1 MEPRTFE
8 KKYMSR
14 FNAQQ
19 RKAVHQVDGS
29 VLLLAVPGS
38 GKTTVLVT
46 RLGYMALCCGIK
58 PEEIL
63 TVTYTVAATGDMR
76 ARCAAHFGE
85 DLAKRFEFRTIN
97 GICAKIIQYY
107 GRQYGRSPFALASDD
122 KQTTALLSAV
132 YQEVQREYPTESDL
146 KSVRTLITYIKNM
159 MLTDEE
165 VRQLAAKLE
174 EPINIAEIYQKYCR
188 AMRENQWMDYDDQ
201 MIYAYRMLCKHPQIL
216 RHFQQRYRYFCVDE
230 AQDTSK
236 IQHAILALLAS
247 ASGNLFMVG
256 DEDQSIYGFR
266 AAYPQAL
273 LDFEQD
279 HPGAKVL
286 LMEENFRSDAGIV
299 QAADRFIQKNT
310 FRHVKRMKAARG
322 SSASIREIPLRSRG
336 QQYTYLARV
345 AADCDRQTA
354 VLYRDNECALPLIDL
369 LERNGIDYRMR
380 QMEMTF
386 FSHRIVSD
394 LTCVLRLAIDPYDT
408 EAFLQV
414 YYKLG
419 TYIKKAD
426 ARYIA
431 ELSRQRH
438 MPVLDAAL
446 ECGRLNAHALAGTKT
461 LRTHL
466 RNMLNERADKALYRI
481 TEYLGYTDYL
491 TRSGINGE
499 NKLAILRTLASR
511 EASPATF
518 LARMEALQKI
528 IQQKETNPDCQIY
541 LSTIH
546 ASKGLE
552 YDTVYLM
559 DVIDGILPEQVP
571 ASQRFASKKEKEIY
585 EEERRLFYVG
595 VTRAKNRLYLF
606 TANRKSTFCED
617 FFGKGAKKQAIDFKA
632 LKSTSSSTQ
641 TDNARREEICRQFHE
656 QFDVGSIVTH
666 FKFGEGVILKITEKQ
681 IVVQF
686 ADKTRKLDLFLT
698 AQKQLVR

>member
-1 MEPRTFE
+1 MEPSAFE

-19 RKAVHQVDGS
+19 RKAVRQVDGP

-76 ARCAAHFGE
+76 ARCAEHFGE
-85 DLAKRFEFRTIN
+85 DLAKQFEFRTIN
-97 GICAKIIQYY
+97 SICAKIIQYY
-107 GRQYGRSPFALASDD
+107 GRQYDRSPFALVSDE
-122 KQTTALLSAV
+122 KQITALLSAV

-146 KSVRTLITYIKNM
+146 KSVRTLITCIKNM

-426 ARYIA
+426 AQHIA

-481 TEYLGYTDYL
+481 TEYLGYADYL

-528 IQQKETNPDCQIY
+528 IQQKETNPDCRIY

-666 FKFGEGVILKITEKQ
+666 FNFGEGVILKITEKQ

-686 ADKTRKLDLFLT
+686 ADKTRRLDLFLT
-698 AQKQLVR
+698 AQKHLVR

>member
-1 MEPRTFE
+1 MEPSAFE

-19 RKAVHQVDGS
+19 RKAVRQVDGPI
-29 VLLLAVPGS
+29 LLLAVPGS

-46 RLGYMALCCGIK
+46 RLGYMALCCEIK

-76 ARCAAHFGE
+76 ARCAEHFGE
-85 DLAKRFEFRTIN
+85 DMAKQFEFRTIN
-97 GICAKIIQYY
+97 SICAKIIQYY
-107 GRQYGRSPFALASDD
+107 GRQYDRSPFALVSDE
-122 KQTTALLSAV
+122 KQITALLSAV

-146 KSVRTLITYIKNM
+146 KSVRTQITYIKNM

-174 EPINIAEIYQKYCR
+174 EPINIAKIYQKYCR

-426 ARYIA
+426 AQHIA

-461 LRTHL
+461 LRTYL

-481 TEYLGYTDYL
+481 TEYLGYADYL

-511 EASPATF
+511 EASPAAF

-686 ADKTRKLDLFLT
+686 ADKTRRLDLFLT

>member
-1 MEPRTFE
+1 MEPSAFE
-8 KKYMSR
+8 KEYMSR

-19 RKAVHQVDGS
+19 RKAVRQVDGPI
-29 VLLLAVPGS
+29 LLLAVPGS

-46 RLGYMALCCGIK
+46 RLGYMALCCEIK

-76 ARCAAHFGE
+76 ARCAEHFGE
-85 DLAKRFEFRTIN
+85 DLAKQFEFRTIN
-97 GICAKIIQYY
+97 SICAKIIQYY
-107 GRQYGRSPFALASDD
+107 GRQYDRSPFALVSDE
-122 KQTTALLSAV
+122 KQITALLSAV

-159 MLTDEE
+159 MMTDEE

-426 ARYIA
+426 AQHIA

-481 TEYLGYTDYL
+481 TEYLGYADYL

-528 IQQKETNPDCQIY
+528 IQQKETNPDCRIY

-666 FKFGEGVILKITEKQ
+666 FNFGEGVILKITEKQ

-686 ADKTRKLDLFLT
+686 ADKTRRLDLFLT

>member
-1 MEPRTFE
+1 MEPSAFE
-8 KKYMSR
+8 KEYMSR

-19 RKAVHQVDGS
+19 RKAVRQVDGPI
-29 VLLLAVPGS
+29 LLLAVPGS

-46 RLGYMALCCGIK
+46 RLGYMALCCEIK

-76 ARCAAHFGE
+76 ARCAEHFGE
-85 DLAKRFEFRTIN
+85 DLAKQFEFRTIN
-97 GICAKIIQYY
+97 SICAKIIQYY
-107 GRQYGRSPFALASDD
+107 GRQYDRSPFALVSDE
-122 KQTTALLSAV
+122 KQITALLSAV

-322 SSASIREIPLRSRG
+322 SSASVREIPLRSRG

-481 TEYLGYTDYL
+481 TEYLGYADYL

-511 EASPATF
+511 EASPAAF
-518 LARMEALQKI
+518 LARMEALQEI
-528 IQQKETNPDCQIY
+528 IQQKETNPDCQVY

-632 LKSTSSSTQ
+632 MKSISSSTQ

-686 ADKTRKLDLFLT
+686 ADKTRRLDLFLT

>member
-1 MEPRTFE
+1 MEPSAFE

-19 RKAVHQVDGS
+19 RKAVRQVDGPI
-29 VLLLAVPGS
+29 LLLAVPGS

-46 RLGYMALCCGIK
+46 RLGYMALCCEIK

-76 ARCAAHFGE
+76 ARCAEHFGE
-85 DLAKRFEFRTIN
+85 DMAKQFEFRTIN
-97 GICAKIIQYY
+97 SICAKIIQYY
-107 GRQYGRSPFALASDD
+107 GRQYDRSPFALVSDE
-122 KQTTALLSAV
+122 KQITALLSAV

-146 KSVRTLITYIKNM
+146 KSVRTQITYIKNM

-174 EPINIAEIYQKYCR
+174 EPINIAKIYQKYCR

-216 RHFQQRYRYFCVDE
+216 RHFQQRYCYFCVDE

-426 ARYIA
+426 AQHIA

-461 LRTHL
+461 LRTYL

-481 TEYLGYTDYL
+481 TEYLGYADYL

-511 EASPATF
+511 EASPAAF

-585 EEERRLFYVG
+585 EEERRLFQYC
-595 VTRAKNRLYLF
+595 RLYNVI
-606 TANRKSTFCED
+606 TGEVIADSYCE
-617 FFGKGAKKQAIDFKA
+617 
-632 LKSTSSSTQ
+632 TW
-641 TDNARREEICRQFHE
+641 
-656 QFDVGSIVTH
+656 
-666 FKFGEGVILKITEKQ
+666 EGCV
-681 IVVQF
+681 
-686 ADKTRKLDLFLT
+686 
-698 AQKQLVR
+698 

>member
-1 MEPRTFE
+1 MEPSAFE
-8 KKYMSR
+8 KEYMSR

-19 RKAVHQVDGS
+19 RKAVRQVDGPI
-29 VLLLAVPGS
+29 LLLAVPGS

-46 RLGYMALCCGIK
+46 RLGYMALCCEIK

-76 ARCAAHFGE
+76 ARCAEHFGE
-85 DLAKRFEFRTIN
+85 DLAKQFEFRTIN
-97 GICAKIIQYY
+97 SICAKIIQYY
-107 GRQYGRSPFALASDD
+107 GRQYDRSPFALVSDE
-122 KQTTALLSAV
+122 KQITALLSDV

-481 TEYLGYTDYL
+481 TEYLGYADYL

-511 EASPATF
+511 EASPAAF
-518 LARMEALQKI
+518 LARMEALQEI
-528 IQQKETNPDCQIY
+528 IQQKETNPDCQVY

-617 FFGKGAKKQAIDFKA
+617 FFEKGAKKQAIDFKA

-686 ADKTRKLDLFLT
+686 ADKTRRLDLFLT

>member
-1 MEPRTFE
+1 MEPSAFE
-8 KKYMSR
+8 KEYMSR

-19 RKAVHQVDGS
+19 RKAVRQVDGPI
-29 VLLLAVPGS
+29 LLLAVPGS

-46 RLGYMALCCGIK
+46 RLGYMALCCEIK

-76 ARCAAHFGE
+76 ARCAEHFGE
-85 DLAKRFEFRTIN
+85 DLAKQFEFRTIN
-97 GICAKIIQYY
+97 SICAKIIQYY
-107 GRQYGRSPFALASDD
+107 GRQYDRSPFVLVSDE
-122 KQTTALLSAV
+122 KQITALLSAV

-165 VRQLAAKLE
+165 VTQLATKLE

-426 ARYIA
+426 AQHIA

-438 MPVLDAAL
+438 MPVLNAAL

-481 TEYLGYTDYL
+481 TEYLGYADYL

-528 IQQKETNPDCQIY
+528 IQQKETNPDCQVY

-641 TDNARREEICRQFHE
+641 TDNARREEICGQFHE

>member
-1 MEPRTFE
+1 MEPSAFE

-19 RKAVHQVDGS
+19 RKAVRQVDGP

-76 ARCAAHFGE
+76 ARCAEHFGE
-85 DLAKRFEFRTIN
+85 DLAKQFEFRTIN
-97 GICAKIIQYY
+97 SICAKIIQYY
-107 GRQYGRSPFALASDD
+107 GRQYDRSPFALVSDE

-146 KSVRTLITYIKNM
+146 KSVRTLITCIKNM

-174 EPINIAEIYQKYCR
+174 EPINIAEIYRKYCR

-426 ARYIA
+426 AQHIA

-481 TEYLGYTDYL
+481 TEYLGYADYL

-511 EASPATF
+511 EASPSAF
-518 LARMEALQKI
+518 LARMEALQEI
-528 IQQKETNPDCQIY
+528 IQQKETNPDCQVH

-571 ASQRFASKKEKEIY
+571 ASQRFASKRKKKFM
-585 EEERRLFYVG
+585 R
-595 VTRAKNRLYLF
+595 KND
-606 TANRKSTFCED
+606 D
-617 FFGKGAKKQAIDFKA
+617 FFM
-632 LKSTSSSTQ
+632 S
-641 TDNARREEICRQFHE
+641 
-656 QFDVGSIVTH
+656 V
-666 FKFGEGVILKITEKQ
+666 
-681 IVVQF
+681 
-686 ADKTRKLDLFLT
+686 
-698 AQKQLVR
+698 

>member
-1 MEPRTFE
+1 MEPSAFE
-8 KKYMSR
+8 KEYMSR

-19 RKAVHQVDGS
+19 RKAVRQVDGPI
-29 VLLLAVPGS
+29 LLLAVPGS

-46 RLGYMALCCGIK
+46 RLGYMALCCKIK

-76 ARCAAHFGE
+76 ARCAEHFGE
-85 DLAKRFEFRTIN
+85 DLAKQFEFRTIN
-97 GICAKIIQYY
+97 SICAKIIQYY
-107 GRQYGRSPFALASDD
+107 GRQYDRSPFALVSDE
-122 KQTTALLSAV
+122 KQITALLSAV

-146 KSVRTLITYIKNM
+146 KSVRTLITCIKNM

-336 QQYTYLARV
+336 QQYTYLAKV

-426 ARYIA
+426 AQHIA

-481 TEYLGYTDYL
+481 TEYLGYADYL

-511 EASPATF
+511 EASPAAF
-518 LARMEALQKI
+518 LARMEALQEI
-528 IQQKETNPDCQIY
+528 IQQKETNPDCQVY

-686 ADKTRKLDLFLT
+686 ADKTRRLDLFLT
-698 AQKQLVR
+698 AQKHLVR

>member
-1 MEPRTFE
+1 MEPSAFE
-8 KKYMSR
+8 KEYMSR

-19 RKAVHQVDGS
+19 RKAVRQVDGPI
-29 VLLLAVPGS
+29 LLLAVPGS

-46 RLGYMALCCGIK
+46 RLGYMALCCEIK

-76 ARCAAHFGE
+76 ARCAEHFGE
-85 DLAKRFEFRTIN
+85 DLAKQFEFRTIN
-97 GICAKIIQYY
+97 SICAKIIQYY
-107 GRQYGRSPFALASDD
+107 GRQYDRSPFALVSDE
-122 KQTTALLSAV
+122 KQITALLSAV

-159 MLTDEE
+159 MMTDEE

-310 FRHVKRMKAARG
+310 FRHVKRMKAARV

-426 ARYIA
+426 AQHIA

-686 ADKTRKLDLFLT
+686 ADKTRRLDLFLT

>member
-1 MEPRTFE
+1 MEPSAFE
-8 KKYMSR
+8 KEYMSR

-19 RKAVHQVDGS
+19 RKAVRQVDGPI
-29 VLLLAVPGS
+29 LLLAVPGS

-46 RLGYMALCCGIK
+46 RLGYMALCCEIK

-76 ARCAAHFGE
+76 ARCAEHFGD
-85 DLAKRFEFRTIN
+85 DLAKQFEFRTIN
-97 GICAKIIQYY
+97 SICAKIIQYY
-107 GRQYGRSPFALASDD
+107 GRQYDRSPFALMSDE
-122 KQTTALLSAV
+122 KQITALLSAV

-146 KSVRTLITYIKNM
+146 KSVRTLITCIKNM

-336 QQYTYLARV
+336 QQYTYLAKV

-481 TEYLGYTDYL
+481 TEYLGYADYL

-511 EASPATF
+511 EASPAAF
-518 LARMEALQKI
+518 LARMEALQEM
-528 IQQKETNPDCQIY
+528 IQQKETNPDCQVY

-606 TANRKSTFCED
+606 TANQKSTFCED
-617 FFGKGAKKQAIDFKA
+617 FFGKGVKKQAIDFKA

-686 ADKTRKLDLFLT
+686 ADKTRRLDLFLT

>member
-1 MEPRTFE
+1 MEPSAFE

-19 RKAVHQVDGS
+19 RKAVRQVDGPI
-29 VLLLAVPGS
+29 LLLAVPGS

-46 RLGYMALCCGIK
+46 RLGYMALCCEIK

-132 YQEVQREYPTESDL
+132 YQEVQRKYPTESDL
-146 KSVRTLITYIKNM
+146 KSVRTLIIYIKNM

-165 VRQLAAKLE
+165 VRQLATKLE

-419 TYIKKAD
+419 IYIKKAD
-426 ARYIA
+426 AQNIA

-528 IQQKETNPDCQIY
+528 IQQKETNPDCRIY

-606 TANRKSTFCED
+606 TANRESTFCED

-666 FKFGEGVILKITEKQ
+666 FKFGEGVILQITAKQ
-681 IVVQF
+681 IIVQF
-686 ADKTRKLDLFLT
+686 ADKTRRLDLFLT

>member
-1 MEPRTFE
+1 MEPSAFE
-8 KKYMSR
+8 KEYMSR

-19 RKAVHQVDGS
+19 RKAVRQVDGPI
-29 VLLLAVPGS
+29 LLLAVPGS

-46 RLGYMALCCGIK
+46 RLGYMALCCEIK

-76 ARCAAHFGE
+76 ARCAEHFGE
-85 DLAKRFEFRTIN
+85 DLAKQFEFRTIN
-97 GICAKIIQYY
+97 SICAKIIQYY
-107 GRQYGRSPFALASDD
+107 GRQYDRSPFALMSDE
-122 KQTTALLSAV
+122 KQITALLSAV

-336 QQYTYLARV
+336 QQYTYLAKV

-481 TEYLGYTDYL
+481 TEYLGYADYL

-511 EASPATF
+511 EASPAAF
-518 LARMEALQKI
+518 LARMEALQEI
-528 IQQKETNPDCQIY
+528 IQQKETNPDCRVY

-617 FFGKGAKKQAIDFKA
+617 FFEKEAKKQAIDFKA

-686 ADKTRKLDLFLT
+686 ADKTRRLDLFLT

>member
-1 MEPRTFE
+1 MEPSAFE
-8 KKYMSR
+8 KEYMSR

-19 RKAVHQVDGS
+19 RKAVRQVDGTI
-29 VLLLAVPGS
+29 LLLAVPGS

-46 RLGYMALCCGIK
+46 RLGYMALCCEIK

-76 ARCAAHFGE
+76 ARCAEHFGE
-85 DLAKRFEFRTIN
+85 DLAKQFEFRTIN
-97 GICAKIIQYY
+97 SICAKIIQYY
-107 GRQYGRSPFALASDD
+107 GRQYDRSPFALVSDE
-122 KQTTALLSAV
+122 KQITALLSAV

-426 ARYIA
+426 AQHIA

-438 MPVLDAAL
+438 MAVLDAAL

-511 EASPATF
+511 EASPAAF
-518 LARMEALQKI
+518 LVRMEALQEI

-641 TDNARREEICRQFHE
+641 TDNARREEFCRQFHE

-686 ADKTRKLDLFLT
+686 ADKTRRLDLFLT

>member
-1 MEPRTFE
+1 MEPSAFE

-19 RKAVHQVDGS
+19 RKAVRQVDGP

-76 ARCAAHFGE
+76 ARCAEHFGE
-85 DLAKRFEFRTIN
+85 DLAKQFEFRTIN

-107 GRQYGRSPFALASDD
+107 GRQYDRSPFALVSDE
-122 KQTTALLSAV
+122 KQITALLSAV

-165 VRQLAAKLE
+165 VTQLAAKLE

-426 ARYIA
+426 AQHIA

-481 TEYLGYTDYL
+481 TEYLGYADYL

-511 EASPATF
+511 EASPAAF
-518 LARMEALQKI
+518 LARMEALQEI
-528 IQQKETNPDCQIY
+528 IQQKETNPDCQVY

-606 TANRKSTFCED
+606 TANQKSTFCED
-617 FFGKGAKKQAIDFKA
+617 FFGKGVKKQAIDFKA

-686 ADKTRKLDLFLT
+686 ADKTRRLDLFLT

>member
-1 MEPRTFE
+1 MEPSAFE
-8 KKYMSR
+8 KEYMSH

-19 RKAVHQVDGS
+19 RKAVRQVEGAI
-29 VLLLAVPGS
+29 LLLAVPGS

-46 RLGYMALCCGIK
+46 RLGYMALCCEIK

-76 ARCAAHFGE
+76 ARCAEHFGE
-85 DLAKRFEFRTIN
+85 DLAKQFEFRTIN

-107 GRQYGRSPFALASDD
+107 GRQYDRSPFALVSDD
-122 KQTTALLSAV
+122 KQTTALLSDV

-165 VRQLAAKLE
+165 VTQLAAKLE

-216 RHFQQRYRYFCVDE
+216 QHFQQRYRYFCVDE

-310 FRHVKRMKAARG
+310 FRHVKHMKAARG

-336 QQYTYLARV
+336 QQYTYLAKV

-369 LERNGIDYRMR
+369 LERNGIDYRMQ

-386 FSHRIVSD
+386 FSHRIVLD
-394 LTCVLRLAIDPYDT
+394 LTCVLRLAINPYNT

-426 ARYIA
+426 AQHIA
-431 ELSRQRH
+431 EISRQRH

-466 RNMLNERADKALYRI
+466 QNMLTERADKALYRI
-481 TEYLGYTDYL
+481 TEYLGYADYL
-491 TRSGINGE
+491 TRSGVNGE

-518 LARMEALQKI
+518 LARMETLKRI
-528 IQQKETNPDCQIY
+528 MQQKETNPDCQLY

-632 LKSTSSSTQ
+632 LKSISSSTQ
-641 TDNARREEICRQFHE
+641 TDNARREELCRQFHE

-686 ADKTRKLDLFLT
+686 ADKTRRLDLFLT

>member
-1 MEPRTFE
+1 MEPSAFE
-8 KKYMSR
+8 KEYMSR

-19 RKAVHQVDGS
+19 RKAVRQVDGS

-46 RLGYMALCCGIK
+46 RLGYMALCCEIK

-76 ARCAAHFGE
+76 ARCAEHFGE
-85 DLAKRFEFRTIN
+85 DLAKQFEFRTIN

-107 GRQYGRSPFALASDD
+107 GRQYDRSPFALVSDD

-146 KSVRTLITYIKNM
+146 KSVRTLIIYIKNM

-165 VRQLAAKLE
+165 VRQLATKLE

-481 TEYLGYTDYL
+481 TEYLGYADYL

-511 EASPATF
+511 EASPSAF
-518 LARMEALQKI
+518 LARMEALQEI
-528 IQQKETNPDCQIY
+528 IQQKETNPDCQLH

-686 ADKTRKLDLFLT
+686 ADKTRRLDLFLT

>member
-1 MEPRTFE
+1 MEPSAFE

-19 RKAVHQVDGS
+19 RKAVRQVDGP

-76 ARCAAHFGE
+76 ARCAEHFGE
-85 DLAKRFEFRTIN
+85 DLAKQFEFRTIN
-97 GICAKIIQYY
+97 STCAKIIQYY
-107 GRQYGRSPFALASDD
+107 GRQYDRSPFALVSDE
-122 KQTTALLSAV
+122 KQITALLSAV

-146 KSVRTLITYIKNM
+146 KSVRTLIIYIKNM

-426 ARYIA
+426 AQHIA

-481 TEYLGYTDYL
+481 TEYLGYADYL

-511 EASPATF
+511 EASPAAF
-518 LARMEALQKI
+518 LARMEALQEI
-528 IQQKETNPDCQIY
+528 IQQKETNPDCQVY

-686 ADKTRKLDLFLT
+686 ADKTRRLDLFLT

>member
-1 MEPRTFE
+1 MEPSAFE
-8 KKYMSR
+8 KEYMSR

-19 RKAVHQVDGS
+19 RKAVRQVDGPI
-29 VLLLAVPGS
+29 LLLAVPGS

-46 RLGYMALCCGIK
+46 RLGYMALCCEIK

-76 ARCAAHFGE
+76 ARCAEHFGE
-85 DLAKRFEFRTIN
+85 DLAKQFEFRTIN
-97 GICAKIIQYY
+97 SICAKIIQYY
-107 GRQYGRSPFALASDD
+107 GRQYDRSPFALVSDE
-122 KQTTALLSAV
+122 KQITALLSAV

-322 SSASIREIPLRSRG
+322 SSASVREIPLRSRG
-336 QQYTYLARV
+336 QQYTYLAKV

-386 FSHRIVSD
+386 FSHRIVLD
-394 LTCVLRLAIDPYDT
+394 LTRVLRLAIDPYDT

-431 ELSRQRH
+431 ERSRQRH

-481 TEYLGYTDYL
+481 TEYLGYADYL

-511 EASPATF
+511 EASPAAF
-518 LARMEALQKI
+518 LARMEALQEI
-528 IQQKETNPDCQIY
+528 IQQKETNPDCQVY

-632 LKSTSSSTQ
+632 MKSISSSTQ

-686 ADKTRKLDLFLT
+686 ADKTRRLDLFLT

>member
-1 MEPRTFE
+1 MEPSAFE
-8 KKYMSR
+8 KEYMSR

-19 RKAVHQVDGS
+19 RKAVRQVDGPI
-29 VLLLAVPGS
+29 LLLAVPGS

-46 RLGYMALCCGIK
+46 RLGYMALCCEIK

-76 ARCAAHFGE
+76 ARCAEHFGE
-85 DLAKRFEFRTIN
+85 DLAKQFEFRTIN
-97 GICAKIIQYY
+97 SICAKIIQYY
-107 GRQYGRSPFALASDD
+107 GRQYDRSPFALVSDE
-122 KQTTALLSAV
+122 KQITALLSAV

-322 SSASIREIPLRSRG
+322 SSASVREIPLRSRG
-336 QQYTYLARV
+336 QQYTYLAKV

-481 TEYLGYTDYL
+481 TEYLGYADYL

-511 EASPATF
+511 EASPAAF
-518 LARMEALQKI
+518 LARMEALQEI
-528 IQQKETNPDCQIY
+528 IQQKETNPDCQVY

-686 ADKTRKLDLFLT
+686 ADKTRRLDLFLT

>member
-1 MEPRTFE
+1 MEPSAFE

-19 RKAVHQVDGS
+19 RKAVRQVDGP

-76 ARCAAHFGE
+76 ARCAEHFGE
-85 DLAKRFEFRTIN
+85 DLAKQFEFRTIN
-97 GICAKIIQYY
+97 SICAKIIQYY
-107 GRQYGRSPFALASDD
+107 GRQYDRSPFALVSDE
-122 KQTTALLSAV
+122 KQITALLSAV

-146 KSVRTLITYIKNM
+146 KSVRTLITCIKNM

-236 IQHAILALLAS
+236 IQHAILAFLAS

-286 LMEENFRSDAGIV
+286 LMEENFRSDTGIV

-336 QQYTYLARV
+336 QQYTYLAKV

-426 ARYIA
+426 AQHIA

-481 TEYLGYTDYL
+481 TEYLGYADYL

-518 LARMEALQKI
+518 LARMEALQEI
-528 IQQKETNPDCQIY
+528 IQQKETNPDCQVH

-585 EEERRLFYVG
+585 EERRGSVRKHLCERIG
-595 VTRAKNRLYLF
+595 V
-606 TANRKSTFCED
+606 
-617 FFGKGAKKQAIDFKA
+617 
-632 LKSTSSSTQ
+632 
-641 TDNARREEICRQFHE
+641 
-656 QFDVGSIVTH
+656 V
-666 FKFGEGVILKITEKQ
+666 
-681 IVVQF
+681 
-686 ADKTRKLDLFLT
+686 
-698 AQKQLVR
+698 

>member
-1 MEPRTFE
+1 MEPSAFE
-8 KKYMSR
+8 KEYMSR

-19 RKAVHQVDGS
+19 RKAVRQVDGPI
-29 VLLLAVPGS
+29 LLLAVPGS

-46 RLGYMALCCGIK
+46 RLGYMALCCEIK

-76 ARCAAHFGE
+76 ARCAEHFGE
-85 DLAKRFEFRTIN
+85 DLAKQFEFRTIN
-97 GICAKIIQYY
+97 SICAKIIQYY
-107 GRQYGRSPFALASDD
+107 GRQYDRSPFALVSDE
-122 KQTTALLSAV
+122 KQITALLSAV

-146 KSVRTLITYIKNM
+146 KSVRTLITCIKNM

-322 SSASIREIPLRSRG
+322 SSASIREIPLRSRR

-481 TEYLGYTDYL
+481 TEYLGYADYL

-511 EASPATF
+511 EASPAAF
-518 LARMEALQKI
+518 LARMEALQEI
-528 IQQKETNPDCQIY
+528 IQQKETNPDCQVY

-686 ADKTRKLDLFLT
+686 ADKTRRLDLFLT

>member
-1 MEPRTFE
+1 MEPSAFE

-19 RKAVHQVDGS
+19 RKAVRQVDGP

-46 RLGYMALCCGIK
+46 RLGYMALCCEIK

-76 ARCAAHFGE
+76 ARCAEHFGE
-85 DLAKRFEFRTIN
+85 DLAKQFEFRTIN
-97 GICAKIIQYY
+97 STCAKIIQYY
-107 GRQYGRSPFALASDD
+107 GRQYDRSPFALVSDE
-122 KQTTALLSAV
+122 KQITALLSAV

-146 KSVRTLITYIKNM
+146 KSVRTLITCIKNM

-426 ARYIA
+426 AQHIA

-481 TEYLGYTDYL
+481 TEYLGYADYL

-528 IQQKETNPDCQIY
+528 IQQKETNPDCRIY

-666 FKFGEGVILKITEKQ
+666 FNFGEGVILKITEKQ

-686 ADKTRKLDLFLT
+686 ADKTRRLDLFLT

>member
-1 MEPRTFE
+1 MEPSAFE

-19 RKAVHQVDGS
+19 RKAVRQVDGP

-76 ARCAAHFGE
+76 ARCAEHFGE
-85 DLAKRFEFRTIN
+85 DLAKQFEFRTIN
-97 GICAKIIQYY
+97 SICAKIIQYY
-107 GRQYGRSPFALASDD
+107 GRQYDRSPFALVSDE
-122 KQTTALLSAV
+122 KQITALLSAV

-146 KSVRTLITYIKNM
+146 KSVRTLITCIKNM

-236 IQHAILALLAS
+236 IQHAILAFLAS

-286 LMEENFRSDAGIV
+286 LMEENFRSDTGIV

-426 ARYIA
+426 AQHIA

-481 TEYLGYTDYL
+481 TEYLGYADYL

-518 LARMEALQKI
+518 LARMEALQEI
-528 IQQKETNPDCQIY
+528 IQQKETNPDCQVH

-686 ADKTRKLDLFLT
+686 ADKTRRLDLFLT

>member
-1 MEPRTFE
+1 MEPSAFE
-8 KKYMSR
+8 KEYMSR

-19 RKAVHQVDGS
+19 RKAVRQVDGPI
-29 VLLLAVPGS
+29 LLLAVPGS

-46 RLGYMALCCGIK
+46 RLGYMALCCEIK

-76 ARCAAHFGE
+76 ARCAEHFGE
-85 DLAKRFEFRTIN
+85 DLAKQFEFRTIN
-97 GICAKIIQYY
+97 SICAKIIQYY
-107 GRQYGRSPFALASDD
+107 GRQYDRSPFALVSDE
-122 KQTTALLSAV
+122 KQITALLSAV

-310 FRHVKRMKAARG
+310 FRHVKRMQAARG

-481 TEYLGYTDYL
+481 TEYLGYADYL
-491 TRSGINGE
+491 TRSGIKGE

-686 ADKTRKLDLFLT
+686 ADKTRRLDLFLT
-698 AQKQLVR
+698 AQKNLLR

>member
-1 MEPRTFE
+1 MEPSAFE
-8 KKYMSR
+8 KEYMSR

-19 RKAVHQVDGS
+19 RKAVRQVDGS

-46 RLGYMALCCGIK
+46 RLGYMALCCEIK

-76 ARCAAHFGE
+76 ARCAEHFGE
-85 DLAKRFEFRTIN
+85 DLAKQFEFRTIN

-107 GRQYGRSPFALASDD
+107 GRQYDRNPFALVSDD

-146 KSVRTLITYIKNM
+146 KSVRTLIIYIKNM

-165 VRQLAAKLE
+165 VRQLATKLE

-426 ARYIA
+426 AQHIA

-481 TEYLGYTDYL
+481 TEYLGYADYL

-511 EASPATF
+511 EASPSAF
-518 LARMEALQKI
+518 LARMEALQEI
-528 IQQKETNPDCQIY
+528 IQQKETNPDCQVH

-666 FKFGEGVILKITEKQ
+666 FNFGEGVILKITEKQ

-686 ADKTRKLDLFLT
+686 ADKTRRLDLFLT
-698 AQKQLVR
+698 AQKHLVR

>member
-1 MEPRTFE
+1 MESSAFE
-8 KKYMSR
+8 KEYMSR

-19 RKAVHQVDGS
+19 RKAVRQVDGPI
-29 VLLLAVPGS
+29 LLLAVPGS

-76 ARCAAHFGE
+76 ARCAEHFGE
-85 DLAKRFEFRTIN
+85 DLAKQFEFRTIN
-97 GICAKIIQYY
+97 SICAKIIQYY
-107 GRQYGRSPFALASDD
+107 GRQYDRSPFALVSDE
-122 KQTTALLSAV
+122 KQITALLSAV

-146 KSVRTLITYIKNM
+146 KSVRTLIIYIKNM

-322 SSASIREIPLRSRG
+322 SSASVREIPLRSRG
-336 QQYTYLARV
+336 QQYTYLAKV

-481 TEYLGYTDYL
+481 TEYLGYADYL

-511 EASPATF
+511 EASPSAF
-518 LARMEALQKI
+518 LARMEALQEI
-528 IQQKETNPDCQIY
+528 IQQKETNPDCQVY

-571 ASQRFASKKEKEIY
+571 ASQWFASKKEKEIY

-666 FKFGEGVILKITEKQ
+666 FKFGEGVILKITEK
-681 IVVQF
+681 
-686 ADKTRKLDLFLT
+686 
-698 AQKQLVR
+698 

>member
-1 MEPRTFE
+1 MEPSAFE
-8 KKYMSR
+8 KEYMSR

-19 RKAVHQVDGS
+19 RKAVRQVDGS

-76 ARCAAHFGE
+76 ARCAEHFGE
-85 DLAKRFEFRTIN
+85 DLAKQFEFRTIN
-97 GICAKIIQYY
+97 SICAKIIQYY
-107 GRQYGRSPFALASDD
+107 GRQYDRSPFALVSDE
-122 KQTTALLSAV
+122 KQITALLSAV

-146 KSVRTLITYIKNM
+146 KSVRTLITCIKNM

-481 TEYLGYTDYL
+481 TEYLGYADYL

-528 IQQKETNPDCQIY
+528 IQQKETNPDCQVY

-606 TANRKSTFCED
+606 TANQKSTFCED
-617 FFGKGAKKQAIDFKA
+617 FFGKGVKKQAIDFKA

-686 ADKTRKLDLFLT
+686 ADKTRRLDLFLT

>member
-1 MEPRTFE
+1 MEPSTFE
-8 KKYMSR
+8 KEYMSR

-19 RKAVHQVDGS
+19 RKAVRQVDGPI
-29 VLLLAVPGS
+29 LLLAVPGS

-46 RLGYMALCCGIK
+46 RLGYMALCCEIK

-76 ARCAAHFGE
+76 ARCAEHFGE
-85 DLAKRFEFRTIN
+85 DLAKQFEFRTIN
-97 GICAKIIQYY
+97 SICAKIIQYY
-107 GRQYGRSPFALASDD
+107 GRQYDRSPFALVSDE
-122 KQTTALLSAV
+122 KQITALLSAV

-426 ARYIA
+426 AQHIA

-481 TEYLGYTDYL
+481 TEYLGYADYL

-511 EASPATF
+511 EASPAAF

-666 FKFGEGVILKITEKQ
+666 FNFGEGVILKITEKQ

-686 ADKTRKLDLFLT
+686 ADKTRRLDLFLT

>member
-1 MEPRTFE
+1 MEPSAFE
-8 KKYMSR
+8 KEYMSR

-19 RKAVHQVDGS
+19 RKAVRQVDGS

-46 RLGYMALCCGIK
+46 RLGYMALCCEIK

-76 ARCAAHFGE
+76 ARCAEHFGE
-85 DLAKRFEFRTIN
+85 DLAKQFEFRTIN
-97 GICAKIIQYY
+97 SICAKIIQYY
-107 GRQYGRSPFALASDD
+107 GRQYDRSPFALVSDE
-122 KQTTALLSAV
+122 KQITALLSAV

-345 AADCDRQTA
+345 AADCDRQIA

-426 ARYIA
+426 AKHIA

-511 EASPATF
+511 EASPAAF
-518 LARMEALQKI
+518 LARMEALQEI
-528 IQQKETNPDCQIY
+528 IQQKETNPDCQVY

-686 ADKTRKLDLFLT
+686 ADKTRRLDLFLT

>member
-1 MEPRTFE
+1 MEPSAFE

-19 RKAVHQVDGS
+19 RKAVRQVDGP

-76 ARCAAHFGE
+76 ARCAEHFGE
-85 DLAKRFEFRTIN
+85 DLAKQFEFRTIN
-97 GICAKIIQYY
+97 SICAKIIQYY
-107 GRQYGRSPFALASDD
+107 GRQYDRSPFALVSDE
-122 KQTTALLSAV
+122 KQITALLSAV

-146 KSVRTLITYIKNM
+146 KSVRTLITCIKNM

-236 IQHAILALLAS
+236 IQHAILAFLAS

-286 LMEENFRSDAGIV
+286 LMEENFRSDTGIV

-369 LERNGIDYRMR
+369 LERNEIDYRMR

-426 ARYIA
+426 AQHIA

-481 TEYLGYTDYL
+481 TEYLGYADYL

-518 LARMEALQKI
+518 LARMEALQEI
-528 IQQKETNPDCQIY
+528 IQQKETNPDCQVH

-686 ADKTRKLDLFLT
+686 ADKTRRLDLFLT

>member
-1 MEPRTFE
+1 MEPSAFE

-19 RKAVHQVDGS
+19 RKAVRQVDGP

-76 ARCAAHFGE
+76 ARCAEHFGE
-85 DLAKRFEFRTIN
+85 DLAKQFEFRTIN
-97 GICAKIIQYY
+97 SICAKIIQYY
-107 GRQYGRSPFALASDD
+107 GRQYDRSPFALVSDE
-122 KQTTALLSAV
+122 KQITALLSAV

-146 KSVRTLITYIKNM
+146 KSVRTLITCIKNM

-426 ARYIA
+426 AQHIA

-481 TEYLGYTDYL
+481 TEYLGYADYL

-511 EASPATF
+511 EASPSAF
-518 LARMEALQKI
+518 LARMEALQEI
-528 IQQKETNPDCQIY
+528 IQQKETNPDCQVH

-666 FKFGEGVILKITEKQ
+666 FNFGEGVILKITEKQ

-686 ADKTRKLDLFLT
+686 ADKTRRLDLFLT
-698 AQKQLVR
+698 AQKHLVR

>member
-1 MEPRTFE
+1 MEPSAFE
-8 KKYMSR
+8 KEYMSR

-19 RKAVHQVDGS
+19 RKAVRQVDGPI
-29 VLLLAVPGS
+29 LLLAVPGS

-46 RLGYMALCCGIK
+46 RLGYMALCCEIK

-76 ARCAAHFGE
+76 ARCAEHFGE
-85 DLAKRFEFRTIN
+85 DLAKQFEFRTIN
-97 GICAKIIQYY
+97 SICAKIIQYY
-107 GRQYGRSPFALASDD
+107 GRQYDRSPFALVSDE
-122 KQTTALLSAV
+122 KQITALLSAV

-481 TEYLGYTDYL
+481 TEYLGYADYL
-491 TRSGINGE
+491 TRSGIKGE

-686 ADKTRKLDLFLT
+686 ADKTRRLDLFLT